1 MHPILLK
8 IGSFNIYSYP
18 VLIFLGFVL
27 GTVLFFSQAKRE
39 RINKRKIFF
48 FPLYIMIYAIVGA
61 RIFYILNYPY
71 QFLEN
76 PQDILKIWKGGMV
89 FYGGFLFALGGGTI
103 YIKRHKLSF
112 WKIANIS
119 SPSIALGIS
128 IGRIGC
134 FLNGCCYGKPW
145 DKGFV
150 FSSNSPAGKAFPGQ
164 PLIPTQL
171 ISSIDMLVIFF
182 LLIILKKYRWFSGRS
197 FLWLLVFY
205 SLHRFIIEFLR
216 ADSIRIL
223 FGLTFSQLT
232 SVIIGVSAIVLML
245 FDSSFKADIFDS

>member
-18 VLIFLGFVL
+18 VLLFLGFAL
-27 GTVLFFSQAKRE
+27 GTILFFSQAKRE

-76 PQDILKIWKGGMV
+76 PQDILKIWKGGVV

-119 SPSIALGIS
+119 APSIALGIS

-145 DKGFV
+145 SKGLV
-150 FSSNSPAGKAFPGQ
+150 FSFNSPAGRAFPGQ

-171 ISSIDMLVIFF
+171 ISSADMFAVFLVLSIFKKHQW
-182 LLIILKKYRWFSGRS
+182 LKDRN
-197 FLWLLVFY
+197 FLWFVFFY
-205 SLHRFIIEFLR
+205 SLHRFIIDFLR
-216 ADSIRIL
+216 ADSLRIFL
-223 FGLTFSQLT
+223 NLTFSQLV
-232 SVIIGVSAIVLML
+232 SLIMGISAIALML
-245 FDSSFKADIFDS
+245 LKSSFKPDVFDS